1 MVVPIES
8 SLRSR
13 VTDTCNLN
21 LKFFVVPKFFL
32 KFEYE
37 CCSIHKSVISMLSLV
52 EILILKTSTL
62 SIEKFSRESCALRHS
77 RTNLKKTKALLQVK
91 IYANEIDSVSNYF
104 DCLRELNQLKYG
116 QIQKSEIWNWVMLV
130 LREKCD
136 DDDDDDHDNWNCN
149 LFAGWKGIL
158 PKSQPKFIL
167 CNFKVWRNIAQTIG
181 FVFSQRSEHQK
192 FLYVN
197 YPEPWTNNLI
207 PGDFQKDMLVAAQSL
222 RLEMLLGIL
231 VNFLALCQYV
241 LITANDEKLRDP
253 EGYEAITQLH
263 HQMDDDQSGSIDRF
277 ESTDVIMLQQIFF
290 LKEDMQLGGLDRA
303 KRERAF
309 HHNHDELITVDDLW
323 EAWFACEERSW
334 TTTDMVNWLEYTVR
348 LPQYASVFIGM
359 EIDGRA
365 LPRMAVAN
373 STYLLTDLGI
383 KNSVH
388 KQKLRLKALDVVLFG
403 FSDGNTSRLKDIALS
418 ILVIVLVTVLFVL
431 KMQRTR
437 SHMQM
442 EQLAAKLLQLKSMQ
456 SNFEDIQQKF
466 EEEQKKRQ
474 SSRGAAE
481 NEQVETLK
489 SQLMEAERLLENSG
503 SAPLA
508 LQPLLRSLVTNFWC
522 FATFGAFELGS
533 FRTIMALAY
542 QQGSVNFVK
551 TRREDSFCTIF
562 RTCELEVSYIGQQ
575 RMECIAEMREAIEHI
590 DKLRKKQSSL
600 VSSIKLA
607 TGASSGTD
615 HIDSRIFAL
624 KRGTKFTQYSLRAR
638 MEKISLAMS
647 ECHQRWTEIESLCGF
662 PLVPTSVAAEIVFPS
677 TVASSVLPR
686 SGSSSSFYRKSD
698 LVGATVTASMASS
711 STSGNSPPVIMEDIR
726 GRTSPPVCVCTYE
739 SFASAGARYMDSLN
753 SQRDIHENGNAS
765 RPLKVVADSNK
776 LLQHSSSSGFSKCCH
791 IGPVAKIQTS
801 RNQSIGPLMETVTDV
816 ISETPTVN
824 KVIAPTA
831 SLSTTVNRFL
841 PFKQDLK
848 LLKRSVS
855 NAIFRP
861 SSNTKTNGF
870 VVVKGKNMTD
880 VRKSR
885 FGNFFHRSSK
895 I

>member
-1 MVVPIES
+1 MWFEGITES
-8 SLRSR
+8 R
-13 VTDTCNLN
+13 
-21 LKFFVVPKFFL
+21 
-32 KFEYE
+32 
-37 CCSIHKSVISMLSLV
+37 CS
-52 EILILKTSTL
+52 
-62 SIEKFSRESCALRHS
+62 
-77 RTNLKKTKALLQVK
+77 
-91 IYANEIDSVSNYF
+91 
-104 DCLRELNQLKYG
+104 EL
-116 QIQKSEIWNWVMLV
+116 E
-130 LREKCD
+130 
-136 DDDDDDHDNWNCN
+136 
-149 LFAGWKGIL
+149 F
-158 PKSQPKFIL
+158 
-167 CNFKVWRNIAQTIG
+167 T
-181 FVFSQRSEHQK
+181 EHQK
-192 FLYVN
+192 FLYSN
-197 YPEPWTNNLI
+197 CPEPWINNLI
-207 PGDFQKDMLVAAQSL
+207 SGDFKRFGHVGSCAVTKIGNAA
-222 RLEMLLGIL
+222 GH
-231 VNFLALCQYV
+231 FDV

-277 ESTDVIMLQQIFF
+277 ESTDVIKQQIFF

-303 KRERAF
+303 KREHAF

-334 TTTDMVNWLEYTVR
+334 TTTDMVNWLENTVR

-373 STYLLTDLGI
+373 STYLLSDLGI

-403 FSDGNTSRLKDIALS
+403 FSDGNASRLKDIALS
-418 ILVIVLVTVLFVL
+418 VLVIVLVTVLFVL

-442 EQLAAKLLQLKSMQ
+442 EQLAAKLSQLKSMQ

-466 EEEQKKRQ
+466 EEGQKKRQ
-474 SSRGAAE
+474 SSRGAPE

-508 LQPLLRSLVTNFWC
+508 LQPLLR
-522 FATFGAFELGS
+522 
-533 FRTIMALAY
+533 
-542 QQGSVNFVK
+542 
-551 TRREDSFCTIF
+551 
-562 RTCELEVSYIGQQ
+562 RTCELEVSYVGQQ

-624 KRGTKFTQYSLRAR
+624 KAR

-677 TVASSVLPR
+677 TVASNALPR

-711 STSGNSPPVIMEDIR
+711 STSGNSPPAIIEDIR
-726 GRTSPPVCVCTYE
+726 VRTSPPVCVCTYE
-739 SFASAGARYMDSLN
+739 NFASAGALYVDSLN

-776 LLQHSSSSGFSKCCH
+776 LLQHSSSSGFSKCRH
-791 IGPVAKIQTS
+791 IGPVTKIQTS
-801 RNQSIGPLMETVTDV
+801 RNQSIGPLTETVTDV
-816 ISETPTVN
+816 ISETPTVQARSKAIKTKCVKCNIQAFIEYQN
-824 KVIAPTA
+824 KWIC
-831 SLSTTVNRFL
+831 S
-841 PFKQDLK
+841 D
-848 LLKRSVS
+848 
-855 NAIFRP
+855 
-861 SSNTKTNGF
+861 
-870 VVVKGKNMTD
+870 
-880 VRKSR
+880 
-885 FGNFFHRSSK
+885 
-895 I
+895 

>member
-13 VTDTCNLN
+13 VTDTCSLN

-52 EILILKTSTL
+52 EILILKTRL
-62 SIEKFSRESCALRHS
+62 GKMYG
-77 RTNLKKTKALLQVK
+77 TNGLT
-91 IYANEIDSVSNYF
+91 VSNSLSSKWTKLVCLASLMLGNEGIGEKRKKGIKITVTQHSFVLFQLYF
-104 DCLRELNQLKYG
+104 DCLRELNQLKYD
-116 QIQKSEIWNWVMLV
+116 QIQKSEIWNWVMLD
-130 LREKCD
+130 LREKC
-136 DDDDDDHDNWNCN
+136 DDDDHDNWNCN
-149 LFAGWKGIL
+149 LFAGWKGNFERSKQLIEGVN
-158 PKSQPKFIL
+158 SD
-167 CNFKVWRNIAQTIG
+167 CNSVRW
-181 FVFSQRSEHQK
+181 EHQK

-231 VNFLALCQYV
+231 VNFLALCQCQKVMKIKFLLYNV

-277 ESTDVIMLQQIFF
+277 ESTDVIMLQQIFVFGEEKKDF

-334 TTTDMVNWLEYTVR
+334 TTTDMVNWLENTVR

-442 EQLAAKLLQLKSMQ
+442 EQLAAKLSQLKSMQ
-456 SNFEDIQQKF
+456 SNFEDIQQKSAF

-503 SAPLA
+503 TAPLA
-508 LQPLLRSLVTNFWC
+508 LQPLLR
-522 FATFGAFELGS
+522 
-533 FRTIMALAY
+533 
-542 QQGSVNFVK
+542 
-551 TRREDSFCTIF
+551 

-624 KRGTKFTQYSLRAR
+624 KAR

-841 PFKQDLK
+841 PY
-848 LLKRSVS
+848 
-855 NAIFRP
+855 A
-861 SSNTKTNGF
+861 
-870 VVVKGKNMTD
+870 
-880 VRKSR
+880 
-885 FGNFFHRSSK
+885 FFFWFSCFFFF
-895 I
+895 